1 VGLTVLS
8 VAALGYRS
16 QTRFGAAL
24 QAARD
29 APARAAASGLRV
41 GWLRYRVFV
50 ESAVLAGLAGGL
62 FAAHKGAVFPS
73 SASVG
78 TSVDALLV
86 VLMGGVHWV
95 WGALAGSVLL
105 TAVQAELGRN
115 FDYWRGALGL
125 LVMLLMVL
133 APSGLGG
140 LLQRRRHGILSKSL
154 QKTELLVL
162 LNKGLNA
169 KKAPKP

>member
-1 VGLTVLS
+1 
-8 VAALGYRS
+8 
-16 QTRFGAAL
+16 
-24 QAARD
+24 
-29 APARAAASGLRV
+29 V

-50 ESAVLAGLAGGL
+50 ESAVLAALAGGL

-140 LLQRRRHGILSKSL
+140 LLRRKMSGKTYANTL
-154 QKTELLVL
+154 QKTELLVPI
-162 LNKGLNA
+162 NKGLQA
-169 KKAPKP
+169 KKAPKL

>member
-1 VGLTVLS
+1 
-8 VAALGYRS
+8 
-16 QTRFGAAL
+16 
-24 QAARD
+24 
-29 APARAAASGLRV
+29 
-41 GWLRYRVFV
+41 
-50 ESAVLAGLAGGL
+50 
-62 FAAHKGAVFPS
+62 
-73 SASVG
+73 
-78 TSVDALLV
+78 
-86 VLMGGVHWV
+86 MGGVHWV